1 MRMARWDHSGTEN
14 LKLKE
19 LSVLSVWCPCWAHQ
33 SSNLT
38 MSNRP
43 CLRIVS
49 GQSYR
54 FSNGSWSEC
63 SVITA
68 SSASWC
74 GGTYPWSTHVDD
86 PKQEGYCKFQAILGY
101 LWRLS
106 RNRPRFPTLVLSP
119 LAGVKLP
126 RWPQHSHSG
135 EFHSFGRPQVY
146 LATIWISILI

>member
-1 MRMARWDHSGTEN
+1 
-14 LKLKE
+14 
-19 LSVLSVWCPCWAHQ
+19 
-33 SSNLT
+33 

-54 FSNGSWSEC
+54 FSSGSWSEC

-74 GGTYPWSTHVDD
+74 GGTYPWSKHVDD
-86 PKQEGYCKFQAILGY
+86 LKQEDHCKFQAILGS

-126 RWPQHSHSG
+126 HWPQHSHSG
-135 EFHSFGRPQVY
+135 EFHAFGLPQVY
-146 LATIWISILI
+146 LATICISILIKTVALPFCSSLLSVAYLLFLSLFLYLLLGCILL